1 METMYEA
8 VLEEPQTQDTTTMS
22 SWNHA
27 TVAYQTTKALSR
39 YDDEYSI
46 CPELELELTT
56 GRAKPDISVYHRR
69 PANRNRDIIRMAEPP
84 LIAIEILSP
93 KQALSDITDKTFDV
107 LLPAGVQA
115 VWLLIPALRAITV
128 YTANQPEY
136 TITTGPVRD
145 VATGIEVSVDE
156 VYAGL

>member
-1 METMYEA
+1 MEAIHEA
-8 VLEEPQTQDTTTMS
+8 DLEEFVTEDIM

-39 YDDEYSI
+39 YDVEYSI
-46 CPELELELTT
+46 CPELELELVT

-69 PANRNRDIIRMAEPP
+69 PANRHRDIIRMTDPP
-84 LIAIEILSP
+84 VLAIEILSP

-107 LLPAGVQA
+107 LLPAGVQT
-115 VWLLIPALRAITV
+115 VWLLIPSLRAITV

-136 TITTGPVRD
+136 TVTAGLVRD
-145 VATGIEVSVDE
+145 AATGIEVSIDE
-156 VYAGL
+156 IYAGL